1 MDDSGD
7 GGPGP
12 MAGGAKDFFFAARPP
27 MDDGSEGPLSDDE
40 MFAGFRGVFGSD
52 GSDGPAR
59 PMDLDDDAFMPPMG
73 DDGPADRGEM
83 FKKFG
88 FDDDA
93 PRPGTDGGDDEH
105 RGFMSFDDEG
115 RDGGEGG
122 LNQFFMAG
130 PGGEVD
136 DSGDGGPGPMA
147 GGAKDFFFS
156 KTVDTTGPQKA
167 EPTPATGTQ
176 SVQETKENTSPSFFN
191 STETAGPAE
200 KEVPTA
206 GFFKR
211 PDETA
216 AAEDEQASKS
226 AFFANVTAPVTTSSS
241 TTRPSFF
248 NPGGATNPFF
258 GGSSNTV
265 VRTDSELERDSEQ
278 QFETNNDSDGRGAER
293 NDRNDETEARAS
305 N

>member
-1 MDDSGD
+1 
-7 GGPGP
+7 
-12 MAGGAKDFFFAARPP
+12 MAGGAKDFFFAAKPP

-52 GSDGPAR
+52 GPDGPAR

-93 PRPGTDGGDDEH
+93 PRPGSDGGDDEH

-136 DSGDGGPGPMA
+136 GSGDGGPGPMA
-147 GGAKDFFFS
+147 GGAKDFFFG

-167 EPTPATGTQ
+167 EPTPATGADL
-176 SVQETKENTSPSFFN
+176 VQETKESTAPSFFKP
-191 STETAGPAE
+191 TQTAGPAE

-211 PDETA
+211 Q
-216 AAEDEQASKS
+216 DEQASKS

-248 NPGGATNPFF
+248 NPGGPTNPFF

-265 VRTDSELERDSEQ
+265 LRTDSELERDSEQ
-278 QFETNNDSDGRGAER
+278 QFETNNDSDGQGAER